1 MATVRFLNTDDG
13 PVEVEV
19 PVGRPCSRPR
29 RRPTPPRGAPAAAC
43 ARARRA
49 TCTCARAPP
58 CSARWRTRRT
68 TSSTRPSR
76 WRRPRASGARPAS
89 RARARSR
96 WRSPGRA
103 TRPGTTS
110 TPTSAALGITACGG
124 TGRCAPPPACG
135 RELDPVCGCDGRTY
149 SNPCLADNAGV
160 GVRAR
165 GACPVV
171 DAGVTDSGTNA
182 CRSNAE
188 CAGRNVCRGIAAC
201 GATGT
206 CAPVSPCPLVYIPV
220 CGCDGVTYGNTCEL
234 SNAGVGFASMGVCP
248 DAGSGACRVGAGCC
262 AADTDCRGRQYCA
275 PNATCSGGVAVGVCK
290 DPPADRGRCWRDAD
304 CPAVAGRPGVCEGA
318 RVCPCGAACLLPD
331 AEGTCR

>member
-1 MATVRFLNTDDG
+1 MPDSASLPDSAALPDIVAIDSGSMPDVALPTDAG
-13 PVEVEV
+13 
-19 PVGRPCSRPR
+19 SRPDAI
-29 RRPTPPRGAPAAAC
+29 TPADSGVPMDSASTVCRSNADCGRQAC
-43 ARARRA
+43 
-49 TCTCARAPP
+49 
-58 CSARWRTRRT
+58 
-68 TSSTRPSR
+68 
-76 WRRPRASGARPAS
+76 
-89 RARARSR
+89 
-96 WRSPGRA
+96 
-103 TRPGTTS
+103 
-110 TPTSAALGITACGG
+110 LGITACGG